1 MRLAALRPGAQ
12 AATARPVTYRPDID
26 GMRAL
31 AVLAVLAYH
40 AFPAVLPGGFVG
52 VDVFFVISG
61 CLISGVLAGEMD
73 AGRFSLA
80 RFYGRRIRRI
90 FPALCLVL
98 ASCLAYGCVVLLPS
112 ELSRLGEHVAGGAG
126 FVANLM
132 FWRESGYFDRAA
144 AAKPLLHLWSLGV
157 EEQFYVAWPL
167 LLWGAH
173 RARLDRTACV
183 LALAG
188 ASFALNLVAA
198 GRDPAG
204 DFYAPA
210 TRLWELSLGA
220 LVSEESSSFLNIRTR
235 KLLSPGYPSVERF
248 ATALA
253 KAFCFFFSK
262 KKALLACFLSIALIC
277 ASAASL
283 NARMVYPGWRAV
295 LPAGGTAL
303 LIAAGPDAPVNRWLS
318 RPAAVFVGLI
328 SYPLYLWHWPLLSY
342 ATILRRGRPPT
353 PLMAAG
359 LLAAAACLA
368 WLTWRYV
375 EQPIRRSGTRARKT
389 AALAVLMAVIGA
401 AGLGVWA
408 SAAARPGVS
417 GLQNLDVA
425 KIDAAIHDGIFRPT
439 RDMQVHQERGITVAR
454 IGDGAQSVLFTGD
467 SLMFQYGP
475 RVEAL
480 FEQHRL
486 AKTVYF
492 VVGPS
497 CSPVPGISKPDLL
510 AKCGELPGIADRL
523 VAAHHVGTV
532 VFGAYWPGY
541 HGPEITVTRGG
552 ARLPLTS
559 ARADD
564 LVDANFEDSVQR
576 LIATG
581 HKVYIVLSSPWGDR
595 FDPQG
600 MIARSLTGYRV
611 DPGLLAGV
619 PNAHL
624 DLTENVRL
632 RQVARRTGANLLDP
646 VPDICGTGPSC
657 KLFYGDGEPVF
668 ADEKHLRPGFVRE
681 HIRVFDGLLTK

>member
-1 MRLAALRPGAQ
+1 MRLAALHPGTQAAAAQ
-12 AATARPVTYRPDID
+12 ARGYRPDID
-26 GMRAL
+26 GLRAL

-61 CLISGVLAGEMD
+61 YLISGILSGELD

-80 RFYGRRIRRI
+80 CFYGRRVRRI

-132 FWRESGYFDRAA
+132 FWHEAGYFDRTA

-157 EEQFYVAWPL
+157 EEQFYLAWPL

-173 RARLDRTACV
+173 RARLHRTACI

-198 GRDPAG
+198 EQDAAG

-210 TRLWELSLGA
+210 TRMWELAVGA
-220 LVSEESSSFLNIRTR
+220 LVSEESSSFLKKRTK
-235 KLLSPGYPSVERF
+235 KLLLLAYPSVERS
-248 ATALA
+248 ATARA

-262 KKALLACFLSIALIC
+262 KKALLPSFLGLVLILAAAAL
-277 ASAASL
+277 L
-283 NARMVYPGWRAV
+283 NARMIFPGWLAL
-295 LPAGGTAL
+295 LPVSGAAL
-303 LIAAGPDAPVNRWLS
+303 LIAAGPNAPVNRWLS
-318 RPAAVFVGLI
+318 RPAAVSVGLI

-359 LLAAAACLA
+359 LLCVAAGLA
-368 WLTWRYV
+368 WLTWRYL
-375 EQPIRRSGTRARKT
+375 EAPMRRPGARGRKT
-389 AALAVLMAVIGA
+389 AWLAVLMAAVGT

-408 SAAARPGVS
+408 SIAASRG
-417 GLQNLDVA
+417 GNGLDVA
-425 KIDAAIHDGIFRPT
+425 KIDAAIREGIFRPT
-439 RDMQVHQERGITVAR
+439 PDMQVHREDGITVAR

-467 SLMFQYGP
+467 SLMFHYGP
-475 RVEAL
+475 RVQAL
-480 FEQHRL
+480 YEQHRL
-486 AKTVYF
+486 ARTVYF

-497 CSPVPGISKPDLL
+497 CSPVPGIRKPDLL
-510 AKCGELPGIADRL
+510 AQCSKMPDIAERL
-523 VAAHHVGTV
+523 IAAHHVATV
-532 VFGAYWPGY
+532 VFGAYWPGN

-552 ARLPLTS
+552 QRLPLTS
-559 ARADD
+559 AAAGA
-564 LVDANFEDSVQR
+564 LMAANFEDELRR
-576 LIATG
+576 LTTTG
-581 HKVYIVLSSPWGDR
+581 HKVFVVLSSPWGDK
-595 FDPQG
+595 FDPEA

-611 DPGLLAGV
+611 DPDLLAGV
-619 PNAHL
+619 PNASL
-624 DLTENVRL
+624 DLTENTWL
-632 RQVARRTGANLLDP
+632 RQVARRAGAVTLDP
-646 VPDICGTGPSC
+646 VPDICGTGANC

-668 ADEKHLRPGFVRE
+668 ADEKHLRPGFVRG
-681 HIRVFDGLLTK
+681 HIRMFDDVLTK